1 MDISYILN
9 ILGEDRENYFNA
21 VSPPIMQTSNFA
33 FKTVEE
39 FRQATKNELASHL
52 YTRGNNPTTEILRK
66 KIAALEGTDDCLL
79 FSSGVAAI
87 AAAVL
92 NSVKHGEHVIC
103 VESPYSWTS
112 YLLKNIA
119 PGYGISTTFVDG
131 KKIENFEAAI
141 QPNTKL
147 IFLESPNT
155 FWFDLQDIQA
165 VTALA
170 KKYHITTAIDNS
182 YCTPLYQ
189 QPHLSGVDLICH
201 TATKYLSGH
210 SDVVAGVICGNA
222 EKIDN
227 IFRNEYMT
235 FGAVLSPHDAWLML
249 RGLRTLPLR
258 LEQSVS
264 SAEKVIA
271 HFEHHEKVEKI
282 IYPFHVSHAQF
293 DLAKKQMKRG
303 GGLFA
308 MLLKTDDQRKIENFC
323 NHLNRFL
330 LAVSWGGYE
339 SLVFPACIKT
349 GSDYPINFVRFYIG
363 LEEASLLIEDIEQA
377 LNYI

>member
-9 ILGEDRENYFNA
+9 VLGEDRENYFNA
-21 VSPPIMQTSNFA
+21 VAPPIMQTSNFA

-39 FRQATKNELASHL
+39 FREATKNELQSHL

-66 KIAALEGTDDCLL
+66 KIAALEKTEDCLL

-87 AAAVL
+87 AAAIL
-92 NSVKHGEHVIC
+92 NTVKNGDHVIC

-119 PGYGISTTFVDG
+119 PQYGITTTFVDG
-131 KKIENFEAAI
+131 KNIENFTAAI
-141 QPNTKL
+141 RANTKL

-155 FWFDLQDIQA
+155 FWFDLQDIRA
-165 VTALA
+165 VTDLA
-170 KKYHITTAIDNS
+170 KKHRITTAIDNS

-189 QPHLSGVDLICH
+189 QPHTLGVDLVCH

-210 SDVVAGVICGNA
+210 SDVVAGVICGSK
-222 EKIDN
+222 EKIDS

-264 SAEKVIA
+264 STEKVIA
-271 HFEHHEKVEKI
+271 HFMEHEKVEKI
-282 IYPFHVSHAQF
+282 IYAFHPAHPQF
-293 DLAKKQMKRG
+293 ELAKKQMKRG

-308 MLLKTDDQRKIENFC
+308 MLLKTNDPKKIENFC
-323 NHLNRFL
+323 DHLNRFL

-349 GSDYPINFVRFYIG
+349 GSDYPVNFVRFYIG
-363 LEEASLLIEDIEQA
+363 LEAPEVLIADIEHA
-377 LNYI
+377 LQYI

>member
-9 ILGEDRENYFNA
+9 ILGEDRENYYNA
-21 VSPPIMQTSNFA
+21 VAPPIIQTSNFA

-39 FRQATKNELASHL
+39 FRKATKNELQSHL

-66 KIAALEGTDDCLL
+66 KIAALEATEDCLL

-87 AAAVL
+87 SAAIL
-92 NSVKHGEHVIC
+92 NTVKNGDHVIC
-103 VESPYSWTS
+103 VESPYSWTA
-112 YLLKNIA
+112 YLLKNIT
-119 PGYGISTTFVDG
+119 PQYGITTTFVDG
-131 KKIENFEAAI
+131 REIVNFENAI

-155 FWFDLQDIQA
+155 FWFDLQDIKA
-165 VTALA
+165 VTDLA
-170 KKYHITTAIDNS
+170 KKNKITTAIDNS

-189 QPHLSGVDLICH
+189 QPHLLGVDLICH

-210 SDVVAGVICGNA
+210 SDVVAGVVCGST
-222 EKIDN
+222 EKIDS

-258 LEQSVS
+258 LEQSVLS
-264 SAEKVIA
+264 TEKVIA
-271 HFEHHEKVEKI
+271 HFEQHVKIEKI
-282 IYPFHVSHAQF
+282 IYAYHPEHAQF
-293 DLAKKQMKRG
+293 ELAQKQMKRG

-308 MLLKTDDQRKIENFC
+308 MLLKTKDQNKIETFC
-323 NHLNRFL
+323 NQLNRFL

-339 SLVFPACIKT
+339 SLVFPACIKA
-349 GSDYPINFVRFYIG
+349 GSDYPVNFVRFYIG
-363 LEEASLLIEDIEQA
+363 LEDADVLIADIEQA
-377 LNYI
+377 LANI

>member
-9 ILGEDRENYFNA
+9 VLGEDRENYFNA
-21 VSPPIMQTSNFA
+21 VAPPIMQTSNFA

-39 FRQATKNELASHL
+39 FREATKNELQSHF

-66 KIAALEGTDDCLL
+66 KIAALEKTEDCLL

-87 AAAVL
+87 AAAIL
-92 NSVKHGEHVIC
+92 NTVKNGDHVIC

-119 PGYGISTTFVDG
+119 PQYGITTTFVDG
-131 KKIENFEAAI
+131 KNIENFTAAI
-141 QPNTKL
+141 RANTKL

-155 FWFDLQDIQA
+155 FWFDLQDIRA
-165 VTALA
+165 VTDLA
-170 KKYHITTAIDNS
+170 KKHRITTAIDNS

-189 QPHLSGVDLICH
+189 QPYTLGVDLVCH

-210 SDVVAGVICGNA
+210 SDVVAGVICGSK
-222 EKIDN
+222 EKIDS

-264 SAEKVIA
+264 STEKVIA
-271 HFEHHEKVEKI
+271 HFMEHEKVEKI
-282 IYPFHVSHAQF
+282 IYAFHPAHPQF
-293 DLAKKQMKRG
+293 ELAKKQMKRG

-308 MLLKTDDQRKIENFC
+308 MLLKTNDPKKIENFC
-323 NHLNRFL
+323 DHLNRFL

-349 GSDYPINFVRFYIG
+349 GSDYPVNFVRFYIG
-363 LEEASLLIEDIEQA
+363 LEAPEVLIADIEQA
-377 LNYI
+377 LQYI